1 MQYSSSMKLS
11 CVACASDSSA
21 FELRQAQRTKEF
33 PIIGMLAV
41 GTAFLVA
48 TCGLLLSAFGAAAE
62 PEIGILDCVS
72 TADSVGS
79 ETLQTIL
86 LFSLGYFCCL
96 AVRRRGDM
104 TRHAYGMLCKIN
116 HFIASLCSACSSIT
130 TMCGNLHTS
139 CLSFQQQVTK
149 GIMAIVM
156 AAILCTVCI
165 VSLLIAAF
173 TAVPDQDPTDST
185 LYSES
190 STGMRVFTVG
200 WMFILSFKLRR
211 ELVGHMGNC
220 CLLQPW

>member
-1 MQYSSSMKLS
+1 MKLS

-33 PIIGMLAV
+33 PIIGMLVV
-41 GTAFLVA
+41 GIAFLVA
-48 TCGLLLSAFGAAAE
+48 TCGLLLSAFGAAAAE

-72 TADSVGS
+72 TTDSVGA

-96 AVRRRGDM
+96 AVRRRSDM

-116 HFIASLCSACSSIT
+116 QSIASLCSACSSIT
-130 TMCGNLHTS
+130 TMCGNLRKRS
-139 CLSFQQQVTK
+139 LSFLQEVTK
-149 GIMAIVM
+149 GILAIVV
-156 AAILCTVCI
+156 ASILCTVCI

-185 LYSES
+185 LSSES

-211 ELVGHMGNC
+211 ELVEHMGNC